1 VSELSHRR
9 RLLVLAICC
18 LSLVIVG
25 MDNTIVNIA
34 LPAIRSDFHADL
46 ADLQWTVDA
55 YLLVLA
61 SLLMLSGSTAD
72 RLGRRRTFQTGL
84 VLFTLGSLACSLA
97 PGLGWLIAFRALQA
111 IGGSMLNPVAMAII
125 TNVFTDR
132 RERAMAIGVW
142 GAVVG
147 ISMGLGPVVGGALT
161 ESVGWRAIFW
171 VNIPIGVLAFVLAA
185 CFVPESR
192 AARARRPDVVG
203 QLLVIV
209 VLASLT
215 YAIIEAPRSSW
226 TSAQTVS
233 LFVVAVLGLA
243 ALVRYEARR
252 RDPLI
257 DPRFFRSIPFSFATL
272 IAVCGFGAFAGFLF
286 LNTLYLQDVRGLSPL
301 VAGVCTLPMAVLT
314 TLFAPLSG
322 RLVGTRGP
330 RVPLAVAGVAM
341 AVAGVMLHECSARTS
356 LAVVIGAYA
365 VFAVGFGMLNAP
377 ITYTAVS
384 GMPDSQAGVAA
395 AVASTSRQV
404 GASLGVAVVGS
415 VLNSGLVGAM
425 SSGFVSA
432 ARPAWL
438 VTAGLS
444 FAVLVL
450 GLASTGR
457 WASGTVART
466 AALFEADAAIR
477 MPVAPD
483 TPAVR

>member
-1 VSELSHRR
+1 
-9 RLLVLAICC
+9 
-18 LSLVIVG
+18 
-25 MDNTIVNIA
+25 
-34 LPAIRSDFHADL
+34 
-46 ADLQWTVDA
+46 
-55 YLLVLA
+55 
-61 SLLMLSGSTAD
+61 
-72 RLGRRRTFQTGL
+72 
-84 VLFTLGSLACSLA
+84 
-97 PGLGWLIAFRALQA
+97 
-111 IGGSMLNPVAMAII
+111 
-125 TNVFTDR
+125 
-132 RERAMAIGVW
+132 MAIGVW

-147 ISMGLGPVVGGALT
+147 VSMGLGPVVGGALT
-161 ESVGWRAIFW
+161 ETVGWRAIFW

-192 AARARRPDVVG
+192 AARARRPDIVG

-226 TSAQTVS
+226 TSGQTVS

-243 ALVRYEARR
+243 ALVRYETRR

-301 VAGVCTLPMAVLT
+301 VAGLCTLPMAVLT
-314 TLFAPLSG
+314 TVFAPISG

-330 RVPLAVAGVAM
+330 RIPLVVAGSTM
-341 AVAGVMLHECSARTS
+341 AVAGVWLHECGAHTPLVS
-356 LAVVIGAYA
+356 VIGAYA

-377 ITYTAVS
+377 ITNTAVS
-384 GMPDSQAGVAA
+384 GMPNSQAGVAA

-425 SSGFVSA
+425 RTGFVPA

-444 FAVLVL
+444 IAVLAL
-450 GLASTGR
+450 GLASTGG
-457 WASGTVART
+457 WAHSTVART
-466 AALFEADAAIR
+466 AALFDAEDTGDTDAAIR
-477 MPVAPD
+477 PPVAPD
-483 TPAVR
+483 RSGLR